1 MGSPPNESF
10 PRGCCL
16 RGRVAVK
23 TFEADVV
30 VVGAGL
36 AGLAAA
42 QTLTAGG
49 LSVIVLEARARVG
62 GRVLNHQLARG
73 GIVEVGGQWVGPTQ
87 LRVNAWIRELG
98 LELFETYDEG
108 FNQFEYRGRLSRYRG
123 AIPRL
128 NPVVLADVA
137 QAQARL
143 DRMAK
148 QVPLDE
154 PWRARKAAAWDSQ
167 TVATWLSRHTHTGG
181 ARGFFQ
187 LICEAVFA
195 AEPADL
201 SLLHFLFYVNSGGG
215 IDTLISTDGG
225 GQQHRIVGG
234 SQLIAER
241 AADRLDDRIVL
252 NTPVRRIVD
261 DGESVAVYGDDVE
274 AQGAHVIVA
283 LPPTLAGRLD
293 YQPGLPG
300 YRDQLTQRVP
310 QGSVIKCMAVYDEP
324 FWRGEGYSGQVTSTD
339 GPVKVVF
346 DNTPSTG
353 GVGVLVGFLEG
364 EQARALGRVPLDER
378 RAAVVTCFARFFGPR
393 ANEPIEY
400 VERAWAEEIYS
411 RGCYAGYLPPG
422 TWTSLG
428 FALRRPC
435 GRIYWAGTETAEVWN
450 GYMDGAISSGE
461 RAAREVLAA
470 GVQRLHLGAADR

>member
-1 MGSPPNESF
+1 M
-10 PRGCCL
+10 
-16 RGRVAVK
+16 K
-23 TFEADVV
+23 TSEADVV

-42 QTLTAGG
+42 QTLTDAG
-49 LSVIVLEARARVG
+49 LSVTVLEARDRVG
-62 GRVLNHQLARG
+62 GRVLNHQLSSG
-73 GIVEVGGQWVGPTQ
+73 GIVEEGGQHVGPTQ

-123 AIPRL
+123 AIPKL

-137 QAQARL
+137 RTQARL

-154 PWRARKAAAWDSQ
+154 PWRAPKAAEWDSQ
-167 TVATWLSRHTHTGG
+167 TAATWISRHTHTGG
-181 ARGFFQ
+181 ARAFFQ
-187 LICEAVFA
+187 LLCEGLFA
-195 AEPADL
+195 AAPADL
-201 SLLHFLFYVNSGGG
+201 SLLHLLFYVNSGGG

-241 AADRLDDRIVL
+241 AADRLGDRIVL

-261 DGESVAVYGDDVE
+261 DGESVAVYGDGVE
-274 AQGAHVIVA
+274 VRGAHVIVA

-324 FWRGEGYSGQVTSTD
+324 FWRRDGYSGQVTSTE
-339 GPVKVVF
+339 GPVKIVF

-353 GVGVLVGFLEG
+353 EVGVLLGFIEG
-364 EQARALGRVPLDER
+364 EQARALGRLPLDER
-378 RAAVVTCFARFFGPR
+378 RAAVVACFARFFGPR
-393 ANEPIEY
+393 ASEPIEY
-400 VERAWAEEIYS
+400 IERAWAEEIYS
-411 RGCYAGYLPPG
+411 RGCYSGYFPPG

-428 FALRRPC
+428 FALRRPI
-435 GRIYWAGTETAEVWN
+435 GRIHWAGTETAEVWN

-461 RAAREVLAA
+461 RAARDVLAGSA
-470 GVQRLHLGAADR
+470 GR

>member
-1 MGSPPNESF
+1 M
-10 PRGCCL
+10 
-16 RGRVAVK
+16 K
-23 TFEADVV
+23 THEADVV

-42 QTLTAGG
+42 QNLTDAG
-49 LSVIVLEARARVG
+49 VTVTVLEARDRVG
-62 GRVLNHQLARG
+62 GRLLNHQLAGG

-87 LRVNAWIRELG
+87 LRVNAWIRELD
-98 LELFETYDEG
+98 LELFETYDDG

-123 AIPRL
+123 AIPKV
-128 NPVVLADVA
+128 NPVVLADIA

-148 QVPLDE
+148 RVPLDE
-154 PWRARKAAAWDSQ
+154 PWRAEKADEWDAQ
-167 TVATWLSRHTHTGG
+167 TVATWLSRYTHTGG

-187 LICEAVFA
+187 LLCEAVWA

-201 SLLHFLFYVNSGGG
+201 SLLHFLFYVHSGGG
-215 IDTLISTDGG
+215 IDALISTDGG
-225 GQQHRIVGG
+225 AQQHRIVGG
-234 SQLIAER
+234 SQLIAQR
-241 AADRLDDRIVL
+241 AAERLGDRVVLNSPVSRIVH
-252 NTPVRRIVD
+252 
-261 DGESVAVYGDDVE
+261 DGASVGVYGDGVE
-274 AQGAHVIVA
+274 AHGAHAIVA

-293 YQPGLPG
+293 YEPGLPG
-300 YRDQLTQRVP
+300 WRDQLTQRVP

-324 FWRGEGYSGQVTSTD
+324 FWRDAGYSGQVTSTD

-353 GVGVLVGFLEG
+353 GVGVLLGFLEG
-364 EQARALGRVPLDER
+364 AQARALGRVPLEQR
-378 RAAVVTCFARFFGPR
+378 RDAVIACFARFFGPR
-393 ANEPIEY
+393 AKEPSEY
-400 VERAWAEEIYS
+400 VERAWAEEIYT

-428 FALRRPC
+428 FALRSAC
-435 GRIYWAGTETAEVWN
+435 GRIHWAGTETAEVWN

-461 RAAREVLAA
+461 RAAQDVLAA
-470 GVQRLHLGAADR
+470 GVQTLPAATGAGR

>member
-1 MGSPPNESF
+1 MK
-10 PRGCCL
+10 
-16 RGRVAVK
+16 AH
-23 TFEADVV
+23 EADVV
-30 VVGAGL
+30 IVGAGL

-42 QTLTAGG
+42 QALTDAG
-49 LSVIVLEARARVG
+49 LSVTVLEARDRVG
-62 GRVLNHQLARG
+62 GRLLNHRLAGG

-98 LELFETYDEG
+98 LELFETYDDG

-123 AIPRL
+123 AIPKL
-128 NPVVLADVA
+128 NPLVLADIT

-154 PWRARKAAAWDSQ
+154 PWRAPKAAKWDAQ
-167 TVATWLSRHTHTGG
+167 TLASWLSRHTHTGG

-187 LICEAVFA
+187 LVCEAVWA

-201 SLLHFLFYVNSGGG
+201 SLLHFLFYANSGGG

-225 GQQHRIVGG
+225 AQQHRIVGG
-234 SQLIAER
+234 SQLIAQR
-241 AADRLDDRIVL
+241 AADRLGERVL
-252 NTPVRRIVD
+252 LSAPVKRIVD
-261 DGESVAVYGDDVE
+261 DAESVTVCGDGVK

-283 LPPTLAGRLD
+283 IPPTLAGRLD
-293 YQPGLPG
+293 YEPALPG
-300 YRDQLTQRVP
+300 WRDQLTQRVA

-324 FWRGEGYSGQVTSTD
+324 FWRTAGHSGQVTSTD

-353 GVGVLVGFLEG
+353 GVGVLLGFLEG
-364 EQARALGRVPLDER
+364 AQARALGRVPLEER
-378 RAAVVTCFARFFGPR
+378 RDAVIACFARFFGPR
-393 ANEPIEY
+393 AGAPIEY
-400 VERAWAEEIYS
+400 VERAWADEVYT

-428 FALRRPC
+428 FALRRTC
-435 GRIYWAGTETAEVWN
+435 GRIHWAGTETAEVWN

-461 RAAREVLAA
+461 RAARRVLA
-470 GVQRLHLGAADR
+470 GVQTHPVETADR

>member
-1 MGSPPNESF
+1 MSS
-10 PRGCCL
+10 
-16 RGRVAVK
+16 VVMK
-23 TFEADVV
+23 THEADVV

-42 QTLTAGG
+42 QNLTDAG
-49 LSVIVLEARARVG
+49 LTVTVLEARDRVG
-62 GRVLNHQLARG
+62 GRLLNHQLAGG

-87 LRVNAWIRELG
+87 LHVNAWIRELG
-98 LELFETYDEG
+98 LELFETYDDG

-123 AIPRL
+123 AIPKL

-148 QVPLDE
+148 RVPLDE
-154 PWRARKAAAWDSQ
+154 PWRAAKAAEWDAQ
-167 TVATWLSRHTHTGG
+167 TVATWLSRHTHTAG

-187 LICEAVFA
+187 LFCEAVWA

-201 SLLHFLFYVNSGGG
+201 SLLHFLFYVNSAGG
-215 IDTLISTDGG
+215 IDALISTDGG
-225 GQQHRIVGG
+225 AQQHRIVGG
-234 SQLIAER
+234 SQLIAQR
-241 AADRLDDRIVL
+241 AAERLGDCVVL
-252 NTPVRRIVD
+252 NAPVSRIVD
-261 DGESVAVYGDDVE
+261 DGESVAVYGDGVE

-293 YQPGLPG
+293 YEPGLPG
-300 YRDQLTQRVP
+300 WRDQLTQRVP

-324 FWRGEGYSGQVTSTD
+324 FWRAAGYSGQVTSTD

-353 GVGVLVGFLEG
+353 GVGVLLGFLEAA
-364 EQARALGRVPLDER
+364 QARALGRVPLEQR
-378 RAAVVTCFARFFGPR
+378 RDAVIACFARFFGPR
-393 ANEPIEY
+393 AKEPIEY
-400 VERAWAEEIYS
+400 VERAWAEEIYT

-428 FALRRPC
+428 FALRSAC
-435 GRIYWAGTETAEVWN
+435 GRIHWAGTETAEVWN
-450 GYMDGAISSGE
+450 GYMDGAISSGK
-461 RAAREVLAA
+461 RAAHDVLAA
-470 GVQRLHLGAADR
+470 GVQTLPAGTPSR